1 MRVAAQAVIA
11 SVCLVTSSACGLFA
25 GAVSNATAQDIS
37 ADLFPPA
44 ELGGEPVQQLQFQA
58 IASDGTPTY
67 GLPEGADT
75 TAWGPVIYA
84 HIRALDSGDA
94 EGVFEVQVASFAQ
107 ETAQN
112 LLFTIDVSS
121 RDGRVF
127 AMEGLSG
134 DANPTTCSFVV
145 AAGSNGATLG
155 SRITTCLVD
164 WVRGNGIPAQLH
176 YTVGVTTTSQPGQQI
191 SGIPFAHQHTE
202 TLVAKRQLEQECF
215 ERNLSLSSGILDNI
229 DYVQLK
235 NLSVEGSATVSVDV
249 QVQAWAQVL
258 PSIPLTPGT
267 SVQMNAAVPANTPRS
282 YRYDGSR
289 ETANDFNAQFI
300 PAMGGWMYQTL
311 DLAIEGA
318 VLAREGSP
326 HKAVVG
332 CYTVYGDAPRTGTIT
347 FKIKGEAA
355 FSTEAQ

>member
-1 MRVAAQAVIA
+1 MRVAAQAVLA

-44 ELGGEPVQQLQFQA
+44 ELGGEPVQPLQFQA
-58 IASDGTPTY
+58 LASDGTPTY
-67 GLPEGADT
+67 GLPESADT

-84 HIRALDSGDA
+84 HLRALDAGDS

-112 LLFTIDVSS
+112 LLFTIDVRS

-127 AMEGLSG
+127 AMDGQTGETT
-134 DANPTTCSFVV
+134 PTSCSFVV
-145 AAGSNGATLG
+145 AAGSNGSTLG
-155 SRITTCLVD
+155 GRITTCLVD
-164 WVRGNGIPAQLH
+164 WVRANGIPAQLD
-176 YTVGVTTTSQPGQQI
+176 YQVGVTTTSQPGQQLA
-191 SGIPFAHQHTE
+191 GIPFSHQHTE

-215 ERNLSLSSGILDNI
+215 ERNLSLASGILDNI
-229 DYVQLK
+229 DYIQLK
-235 NLSVEGSATVSVDV
+235 NLSVEGSATVSVPV

-258 PSIPLTPGT
+258 PALPLTPGT
-267 SVQMNAAVPANTPRS
+267 SVTMNAAVPANTPRA
-282 YRYDGSR
+282 YRFDGKK
-289 ETANDFNAQFI
+289 ETANDFNAQFV

-318 VLAREGSP
+318 VLARDGSP

-355 FSTEAQ
+355 FTTEAN